1 MAKVRLCGAY
11 SARLQPAVAIMRH
24 ERTLDVSIVMP
35 CLNEVLS
42 LEPCVRAAQQALD
55 ELERRHGLEGE
66 VVIADNGSTDGS
78 QALALRLGARVV
90 NVRERGYG
98 AALRGG
104 FEASRGRYLVMA
116 DADGSYDFREAVP
129 MIEALM
135 DGASVCMGSRFKG
148 EIKPGAMPW
157 KNRYIGNPVLTGIL
171 NLIFRTGISDA
182 HCGLRAL
189 TRDCYDRLGLTG
201 SGMEFASEMVIKAA
215 LRGERM
221 TETPATLSPDLR
233 DRPPHLRPWRDG
245 WRHLRYLFMLS
256 PFWVF
261 AMPAIIGGG
270 LGLAILGASTWAF
283 ATHQEANFFFGNYWT
298 VLAGALVGL
307 SHIALILAIATHLYG
322 VREGFRTPNPLAL
335 RMSRWINLES
345 MVITGGGFFVGGL
358 VVLLLVLID
367 WQHRGFGPTFS
378 VLPAVA
384 GSVLLTLGAQNTLG
398 GFLLAI
404 LGGNEAQFLA
414 HMEPSPPA
422 RPVGGLAGPVHGRV
436 RSRSPVPA
444 SARSGAGRRSASTG
458 SSRPPRAPC

>member
-1 MAKVRLCGAY
+1 
-11 SARLQPAVAIMRH
+11 
-24 ERTLDVSIVMP
+24 MP
-35 CLNEVLS
+35 CLNEVLC
-42 LEPCVRAAQQALD
+42 LEPCIRAAQQALD

-90 NVRERGYG
+90 NVTERGYG

-116 DADGSYDFREAVP
+116 DADGSYDFREAAP
-129 MIEALM
+129 MVEALM
-135 DGASVCMGSRFKG
+135 QGASVCMGSRFKG

-171 NLIFRTGISDA
+171 NLIFHTGISDA

-221 TETPATLSPDLR
+221 TEVPATLSPDLR

-261 AMPAIIGGG
+261 AMPAILGGG
-270 LGLAILGASTWAF
+270 IGLGILSASAWAL
-283 ATHQEANFFFGNYWT
+283 ATHREASFFFGNYWT

-322 VREGFRTPNPLAL
+322 VREGYRTPNPLAL
-335 RMSRWINLES
+335 RLSRWVNLES
-345 MVITGGGFFVGGL
+345 MVIAGAGFFLAGIL
-358 VVLLLVLID
+358 VLLAVLFD
-367 WQHRGFGPTFS
+367 WQLRGFGPAFS
-378 VLPAVA
+378 VWPAVA
-384 GSVLLTLGAQNTLG
+384 GSLLLTLGAQNALG
-398 GFLLAI
+398 GFLLSV

-414 HMEPSPPA
+414 HMEPAPSPRA
-422 RPVGGLAGPVHGRV
+422 VRGLAGSLHGRV
-436 RSRSPVPA
+436 RSRSQPPA
-444 SARSGAGRRSASTG
+444 SARSGVGRRSASRG
-458 SSRPPRAPC
+458 SSRPPKSPC